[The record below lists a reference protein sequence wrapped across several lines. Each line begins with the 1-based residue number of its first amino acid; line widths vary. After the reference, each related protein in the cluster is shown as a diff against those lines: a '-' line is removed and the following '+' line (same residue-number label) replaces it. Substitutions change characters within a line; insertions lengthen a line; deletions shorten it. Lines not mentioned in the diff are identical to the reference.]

1 MVFSS
6 EVPTEPPSIW
16 PTVTVADATP
26 ASCGATPNVPVLIA
40 GAITMP
46 RPIPARISGPRTPA
60 AYPVCG
66 PSWASQAVAPTPDS
80 EGSSRRVLARR
91 WRWGMSWFL
100 LPYGSVQA
108 RIQSQKASMLR
119 CSPWSPEGGWPEE
132 MAEGAADHVAGGGC
146 AGSDLARAW
155 RSGDLLVDRKHPR
168 HDAGRGCRLLDSSRR
183 HRRDPPGRDGDQVV
197 AVSTLGWVTVP
208 SGGSDGRARMTTT
221 LTIRAARANSAAN
234 SKAVEIPCASIRA
247 ASCGGSWPVRW
258 NWARVAGVAVA
269 RNRATWSLAS
279 LRLAVPNT
287 VTRIDNP
294 SDPPTCCI
302 AFSRPEAAPVSSR
315 DTPETAMSVSGT
327 NRNPRPSPNSNIG
340 PSSPSR

>member
-1 MVFSS
+1 MAAEQILDAGQGPAGCRDRQLLPGDLEQQRAVQVHRRQLDHPRPRVEVRPLVDQPRQHRVGLAQVGPRLLQPHRAAGIPGHWARSRLASACAVVIPPCAGGGVRFWSS
-6 EVPTEPPSIW
+6 GPGRSRAPPTTAPPSIW

-119 CSPWSPEGGWPEE
+119 CSPWSPE
-132 MAEGAADHVAGGGC
+132 VAGP
-146 AGSDLARAW
+146 LAR
-155 RSGDLLVDRKHPR
+155 GD
-168 HDAGRGCRLLDSSRR
+168 GRGC
-183 HRRDPPGRDGDQVV
+183 G
-197 AVSTLGWVTVP
+197 
-208 SGGSDGRARMTTT
+208 
-221 LTIRAARANSAAN
+221 
-234 SKAVEIPCASIRA
+234 
-247 ASCGGSWPVRW
+247 
-258 NWARVAGVAVA
+258 
-269 RNRATWSLAS
+269 
-279 LRLAVPNT
+279 
-287 VTRIDNP
+287 
-294 SDPPTCCI
+294 
-302 AFSRPEAAPVSSR
+302 
-315 DTPETAMSVSGT
+315 
-327 NRNPRPSPNSNIG
+327 
-340 PSSPSR
+340 